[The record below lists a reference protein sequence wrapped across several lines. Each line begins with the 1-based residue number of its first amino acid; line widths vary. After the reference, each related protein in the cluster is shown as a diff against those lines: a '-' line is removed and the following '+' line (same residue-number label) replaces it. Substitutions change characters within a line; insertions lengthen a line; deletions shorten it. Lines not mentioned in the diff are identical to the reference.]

1 MDLTALDL
9 SEAAATWTDSH
20 MRTSIMLR
28 CRFVCAIA
36 LGCVLLSPTIAE
48 GQDAARSPDPFAAL
62 VAQYDSS
69 WNRKDTVAVSRW
81 LAPRYQYFTSL
92 GAVRSRAPV
101 LEFLGSPD
109 YVLESAQ
116 RSEVVVTHS
125 GPVAVVSSRWQGH
138 GTYQGNRFTD
148 DQRCGQV
155 WLETS
160 RAWQV
165 VSEHCV
171 QIAPDPWATSE

>member
-1 MDLTALDL
+1 ML
-9 SEAAATWTDSH
+9 SF
-20 MRTSIMLR
+20 
-28 CRFVCAIA
+28 RFVCVVA
-36 LGCVLLSPTIAE
+36 LRYVLLAPTLAE
-48 GQDAARSPDPFAAL
+48 GQGAAHAADQVASL

-101 LEFLGSPD
+101 LEFLASSE
-109 YVLESAQ
+109 YSLEHAQ
-116 RSEVVVTHS
+116 RSEIVVTHT

-138 GTYQGNRFTD
+138 GTYKGKRFVD

-155 WLETS
+155 WLETA
-160 RAWQV
+160 RTWQML
-165 VSEHCV
+165 SEHCV